1 VKPLKPRTTSDKWQ
15 VEREMFGDFCA
26 AIIWLPFL
34 ALALFSFVCFMPY
47 FLRGPIGSLGGNY
60 EEKSVASLVHISEV
74 LDAILGT
81 LIISAMIIGRYLS
94 QLVKK

>member
-1 VKPLKPRTTSDKWQ
+1 
-15 VEREMFGDFCA
+15 
-26 AIIWLPFL
+26 
-34 ALALFSFVCFMPY
+34 MPY